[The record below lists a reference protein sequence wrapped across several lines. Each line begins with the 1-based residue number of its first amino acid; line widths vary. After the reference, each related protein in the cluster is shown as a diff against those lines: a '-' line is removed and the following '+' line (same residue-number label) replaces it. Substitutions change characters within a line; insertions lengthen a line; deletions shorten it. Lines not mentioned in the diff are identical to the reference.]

1 MKRTLLCIILF
12 ALVSAE
18 EKRYNPTPDRDFDV
32 HHIRIE
38 IEVDVRGESVEGNV
52 THTISPLQTNLSR
65 IILDS
70 EHTTVS
76 SVMLNGKKALTY
88 EAQEKKLEIDLGR
101 EYGFKDTLD
110 IKIEYFSEP
119 KLGLFFIL
127 PDSVYPK
134 KHLQAWTQGEDMD
147 NHYWVPLHD
156 YPNDRATFETILTV
170 DKNLTA
176 VSNGELLSAKESG
189 DKKTF
194 HWRENYPMVAYLI
207 SFAVGEYKKVEDSY
221 DKLPVNYWV
230 YPEHN
235 REDALR
241 SFGKT
246 PEMLELFNDITG
258 FLYPYE
264 KYDQVLLEDFM
275 YGGMENITLSHQ
287 TDRTMHTESARPDH
301 SSDGL
306 VAHELAHQ
314 WYGDLLTTR
323 NWANAWLNE
332 GLTSFM
338 TLVWTAHDKGF
349 DGGEYARLQSLK
361 SVIRAN
367 NYYSRP
373 VVLYHYEKSWE
384 VFDANIYA
392 KGAIVMFMLKAHLGD
407 EAFWRGLKHYT
418 QKHAYENVETQD
430 LKKAFEEATGQN
442 LYWFFDQWIYT
453 KGLPKLEVKTK
464 YSRRNSTIAMTVT
477 QTQNIE
483 ETSLFR
489 LPVTVLIDDGSITRH
504 TIFIEESKQT
514 FTFPSSGKPNMVL
527 FDEGNLIPK
536 YLTHKKSMHELV
548 YQLKHAPHV
557 NDRIWAADELGK
569 LSARKAV
576 IEALFES
583 LNSDSFFGVRAASA
597 NAIGN
602 LKPKKADAQLME
614 AVGGQDNRVKRAI
627 VRALKKYTGDDV
639 RDFLTDILDNGEKD
653 YLVNDAFNSL
663 AKVDTAAFHAKIN
676 WALNTDSHND
686 MLRRSAIRAISK
698 KETNSSLS
706 KLKDLAEYG
715 GTTWAARSS
724 AVWAL
729 SGKVKDHPEL
739 VEWFVDHLEDPNR
752 SVRSASIR
760 TIGHH
765 GKKKHIELLENLY
778 DPINADGIEGAI
790 DRLNKPTKSRNKK
803 RGH

>member
-1 MKRTLLCIILF
+1 MKRTTFLILLS
-12 ALVSAE
+12 LVVAE
-18 EKRYNPTPDRDFDV
+18 EKRYNPTPDRYFDV

-38 IEVDVRGESVEGNV
+38 IEVDVKGESVEGNV
-52 THTISPLQTNLSR
+52 THTLSPLRTNLSR

-76 SVMLNGKKALTY
+76 SVMLNGKKALTF
-88 EAQEKKLEIDLGR
+88 EAQEKKLEIDLGG
-101 EYGFKDTLD
+101 EYGFEDTLN
-110 IKIEYFSEP
+110 IKIEYRSEP

-127 PDSVYPK
+127 PDSVYPEK
-134 KHLQAWTQGEDMD
+134 KLQAWTQGEVMD

-176 VSNGELLSAKESG
+176 VSNGELISAKEIG

-207 SFAVGEYKKVEDSY
+207 SFAVGEYKKVEDSHG
-221 DKLPVNYWV
+221 KLPVNYWV
-230 YPEHN
+230 YPEHS

-246 PEMLELFNDITG
+246 PEMIALFNDLTG
-258 FLYPYE
+258 FPYPYE

-275 YGGMENITLSHQ
+275 FGGMENITLSHQ

-301 SSDGL
+301 TSDGL

-338 TLVWTAHDKGF
+338 TLVWMAHDKGF
-349 DGGEYARLQSLK
+349 DGGEYTRLQSLK

-367 NYYSRP
+367 NYNSRP
-373 VVLYHYEKSWE
+373 VVQYHYEKSWE

-407 EAFWRGLKHYT
+407 EAFWRGMKHYT
-418 QKHAYENVETQD
+418 QNHAFENVETQD
-430 LKKAFEEATGQN
+430 LKKAFEEVTGQN
-442 LYWFFDQWIYT
+442 LYWFFDQWIYK

-464 YSRRNSTIAMTVT
+464 YSRRNNAVTLTVT
-477 QTQNIE
+477 QTHDIE
-483 ETSLFR
+483 KSSLFR
-489 LPVTVLIDDGSITRH
+489 LPATVVIDDGSITRH
-504 TIFIEESKQT
+504 SIFIEEAKQT

-536 YLTHKKSMHELV
+536 YLTHKKSMHDLI
-548 YQLKHAPHV
+548 YQLKYAPHV
-557 NDRIWAADELGK
+557 NDRIWAANALGK
-569 LSARKAV
+569 LSARKPV
-576 IEALFES
+576 IEALFAS

-597 NAIGN
+597 NAISK
-602 LKPKKADAQLME
+602 LKPKKADGRLME
-614 AVGGQDNRVKRAI
+614 ASGDQDNRVERAI
-627 VRALKKYTGDDV
+627 VRALKHYTGDDA
-639 RDFLTDILDNGEKD
+639 RDFLVGILENGEKD
-653 YLVNDAFNSL
+653 FLLNDAFNSL
-663 AKVDTAAFHAKIN
+663 AKVDSAAYNAKIN
-676 WALNTDSHND
+676 WALDTDSHSD

-698 KETNSSLS
+698 KETDSSLS
-706 KLKDLAEYG
+706 ELKDLAEYG
-715 GTTWAARSS
+715 GTTWDARSS

-729 SGKVKDHPEL
+729 SGKVEDHPEL
-739 VEWFVDHLEDPNR
+739 VEWFVDHVEDPNR
-752 SVRSASIR
+752 SIRSASIG
-760 TIGHH
+760 TIGRH

-778 DPINADGIEGAI
+778 DPINADGIEEAI
-790 DRLNKPTKSRNKK
+790 DRLKKPTKSRKKK